1 MKQDRGQSQAGA
13 LDRDENSHAAKN
25 AARLDKRISAIEE
38 KMGKFRDLVSRIDKA
53 LADPAVFIEDPA
65 KAALLSSQRGEL
77 SECSLRP
84 KTNG

>member
-1 MKQDRGQSQAGA
+1 
-13 LDRDENSHAAKN
+13 
-25 AARLDKRISAIEE
+25 
-38 KMGKFRDLVSRIDKA
+38 MGKFRDLVSRIDEA

-65 KAALLSSQRGEL
+65 KAALSEL

>member
-1 MKQDRGQSQAGA
+1 
-13 LDRDENSHAAKN
+13 
-25 AARLDKRISAIEE
+25 
-38 KMGKFRDLVSRIDKA
+38 MGKFRDLVSRIDEA

-84 KTNG
+84 QTNG